1 MHYVCPVCKVENNH
15 ELTFSIQE
23 YVCKSCSN
31 LISTDKNIARQ
42 IVKKPIINVVLETG
56 QKGTIDGVEYNVVGI
71 VIRKYGSHIFW
82 REYYLKDAKG
92 EDAFLSESDGHWVL
106 LHSINKN
113 DVDTK
118 SGNTIFVEFKSR
130 NYRRYET
137 TECTIHAAT
146 GFFEDK
152 LNFGIAT
159 YKEYVNGTHMIS
171 QEKSKGNVEFFLGKH
186 ISRYKVKRGFNIH
199 NLPNYSGIGIVQ
211 PFYVNFKQ
219 ALNIMAI
226 VALMVCLVQL
236 YVVVSR
242 TNKTVFSQE
251 VNFTDVKD
259 KELVSKSFE
268 LSGGSA
274 PLKVAVSSDVDNS
287 WANVGLGL
295 VNEKT
300 NEIVY
305 ASKDIEEYH
314 GYEDGENWSEGKR
327 DEEFNFC
334 GVAPG
339 KYHFLVSAERQE
351 PLQTFASSTYLSSDG
366 QLSLSRDTYGIITV
380 TNNNSATT
388 TSQTFGDSK
397 QIEKDTVNEL
407 GKIVQQTLGKANIDS
422 LLNASAVSG
431 ISDSSVSENKS
442 VKIKAE
448 WLPVSFWNFGIIL
461 VLIVGFV
468 AICFFG
474 RRMFERSKW
483 FNSSN
488 SPYTYS

>member
-1 MHYVCPVCKVENNH
+1 MHYVCPVCKVENKH
-15 ELTFSIQE
+15 EITFSIQE

-42 IVKKPIINVVLETG
+42 VVKKPIENVVLETG
-56 QKGTIDGVEYNVVGI
+56 QKGIIDGVEYRVVGI
-71 VIRKYGSHIFW
+71 VIRKYGSHTFW
-82 REYYLKDAKG
+82 REYYLKDQKG
-92 EDAFLSESDGHWVL
+92 DDAFLSESDGHWVL
-106 LHSINKN
+106 LHPINKE
-113 DVDTK
+113 DVNTK
-118 SGNTIFVEFKSR
+118 SGNTIFAEYKFR
-130 NYRRYET
+130 RYRRYET
-137 TECTIHAAT
+137 TECTIHAAA
-146 GFFEDK
+146 GFFEDQ
-152 LNFGIAT
+152 LDFGIAT
-159 YKEYVNGTHMIS
+159 YKEYVNGFQMIS
-171 QEKSKGNVEFFLGKH
+171 VEKSKGGIQCFFGEH
-186 ISRYKVKRGFNIH
+186 ISKYKVKRAFNIP

-226 VALMVCLVQL
+226 AALMVCLVQL

-242 TNKTVFSQE
+242 TNKTIFSQE
-251 VNFTDVKD
+251 VNFADVKD

-295 VNEKT
+295 VNERT
-300 NEIVY
+300 NEITF
-305 ASKDIEEYH
+305 ASKDIEQYH
-314 GYEDGENWSEGKR
+314 GYEDGESWSEGNKN
-327 DEEFNFC
+327 EEFNFC
-334 GVAPG
+334 GVASG

-351 PLQTFASSTYLSSDG
+351 PLQTFAASTFLSSDG
-366 QLSLSRDTYGIITV
+366 QLSLSRDMYGTINV
-380 TNNNSATT
+380 TNNNTATT
-388 TSQTFGDSK
+388 TAFGDSK
-397 QIEKDTVNEL
+397 LIKKDTVSEL
-407 GKIVQQTLGKANIDS
+407 GRLVYQTLGKADIDS
-422 LLNASAVSG
+422 LLNANASLG
-431 ISDSSVSENKS
+431 ISDSVLSDNKS

-461 VLIVGFV
+461 VLIIVFVG
-468 AICFFG
+468 ACYFG

>member
-1 MHYVCPVCKVENNH
+1 MHYVCPVCKVENKH
-15 ELTFSIQE
+15 ELTFPIEE

-31 LISTDKNIARQ
+31 LINVTKNIARQ
-42 IVKKPIINVVLETG
+42 VVKKTIQSVVLEVG
-56 QKGTIDGVEYNVVGI
+56 ERGIIDGVEYSVVGI
-71 VIRKYGSHIFW
+71 VIRKYGSHTFW
-82 REYYLKDAKG
+82 REYYLKDQKG

-106 LHSINKN
+106 LHAINKD
-113 DVDTK
+113 DVKRK
-118 SGNTIFVEFKSR
+118 SWNTILVEFNFR

-152 LNFGIAT
+152 LDFGIAT
-159 YKEYVNGTHMIS
+159 YKEYVNGIHMIS
-171 QEKSKGNVEFFLGKH
+171 EEKSKGSTQYFSGKH
-186 ISRYKVKRGFNIH
+186 ISKYKIKRAFKIN
-199 NLPNYSGIGIVQ
+199 NLPNYTGIGIVQ
-211 PFYVNFKQ
+211 PFYVNFRQ
-219 ALNIMAI
+219 TLNIMA
-226 VALMVCLVQL
+226 VAALMVCLVQL

-242 TNKTVFSQE
+242 TNKMIFSQE
-251 VNFTDVKD
+251 VNFADVKD

-274 PLKVAVSSDVDNS
+274 PLKVAVSSEVDNS

-300 NEIVY
+300 NEITF
-305 ASKDIEEYH
+305 ASKDIEQYH
-314 GYEDGENWSEGKR
+314 GYEDGESWSEGNQK
-327 DEEFNFC
+327 EEFNFC

-351 PLQTFASSTYLSSDG
+351 PLQTFAPSTFLSSDG
-366 QLSLSRDTYGIITV
+366 QLTLSRDTYGIINV
-380 TNNNSATT
+380 TNNNTATT

-397 QIEKDTVNEL
+397 LIKQDTVSEL
-407 GKIVQQTLGKANIDS
+407 GKLVHQTLGKADIDS
-422 LLNASAVSG
+422 LLNANASLG
-431 ISDSSVSENKS
+431 ISDSVLSDNKS

-461 VLIVGFV
+461 ALIVGFV
-468 AICFFG
+468 VACFFG
-474 RRMFERSKW
+474 RRSFERSKW